1 MTTLGNIFLV
11 IAIIFYLIFA
21 FLILTNQAG
30 RPGSGDAG
38 VEYSYIAG
46 FFNLAFS
53 FCVII
58 ITIAISRQGGFHW
71 VSSGASVRNI
81 VIIFSLLAVL
91 VSCVIGSVLNRTV
104 AIVFPLVLLALSAV
118 MLNESLQL
126 NMPVK
131 AWKIPLMLVVGI
143 SALSCAGMLVYY
155 IADQQ
160 IKTVKE
166 AKETQDTAVELNNQ
180 ELENIKNTDVLT
192 SLVFLLSYTNQYQNS
207 DLRKASLAK
216 IKTNP
221 NWQQEL
227 IRLLKSGWASEVF
240 VFLADNEVEDKKLFA
255 EPVNTGIINVA
266 EHVQSN
272 KEGLLYNDSY
282 NGETQNILATVEKF
296 KDSGIDYT
304 PAIKKLRIVFDKIQ
318 SDDGSVKFDCIPMLD
333 EWIKAHS

>member
-11 IAIIFYLIFA
+11 IAIIFYLIFV

-30 RPGSGDAG
+30 RAGSGDSG
-38 VEYSYIAG
+38 LEYSYTAG

-53 FCVII
+53 FCIII
-58 ITIAISRQGGFHW
+58 ITIAISQKGGFHW
-71 VSSGASVRNI
+71 ISSDASVRNL
-81 VIIFSLLAVL
+81 VIIFGLLAVL
-91 VSCVIGSVLNRTV
+91 VSCLIGSVLDRTV
-104 AIVFPLVLLALSAV
+104 ALVFPLVLLAITAV

-126 NMPVK
+126 DIPVK
-131 AWKIPLMLVVGI
+131 AWKIPLMIVVGI
-143 SALSCAGMLVYY
+143 SVLSCAGMLVYY
-155 IADQQ
+155 IVDQQ
-160 IKTVKE
+160 IKNVKE
-166 AKETQDTAVELNNQ
+166 AKETQNTEVESNKQ

-192 SLVFLLSYTNQYQNS
+192 SLVFLLSYTNQYQ
-207 DLRKASLAK
+207 DKEIRKAALAK

-255 EPVNTGIINVA
+255 EPVNTGIINVG
-266 EHVQSN
+266 EHIQSN
-272 KEGLLYNDSY
+272 KEGLLYHDSY

-296 KDSGIDYT
+296 KSSGVNYT
-304 PAIKKLRIVFDKIQ
+304 PAIKKLHTVFDKIQ

-333 EWIKAHS
+333 QWIKAHP